1 MLFINIDNNQVSACL
16 FLDYSKV
23 FNIVDQGIL
32 LEKLKLDTTYSIEI
46 SIQLLIISYLKV

>member
-1 MLFINIDNNQVSACL
+1 MLFIDIDNYQVSGCL

-32 LEKLKLDTTYSIEI
+32 FEKLKLDTIYSIEI

>member
-1 MLFINIDNNQVSACL
+1 MLFIDIDNYQVSGCL

-32 LEKLKLDTTYSIEI
+32 FEKLKLDTTYSIEI